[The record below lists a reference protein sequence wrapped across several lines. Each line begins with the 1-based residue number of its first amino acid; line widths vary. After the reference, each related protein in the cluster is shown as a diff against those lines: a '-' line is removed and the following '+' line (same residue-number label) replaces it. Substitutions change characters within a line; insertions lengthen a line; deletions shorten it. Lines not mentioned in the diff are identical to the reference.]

1 MDTNLS
7 CVPMKLWQ
15 ICLHKWMRTE
25 TAIFCFN
32 LLFSITVMRQKWQ
45 KMKVFIVS
53 HSSGIRRKEQKK
65 GWEIIL
71 MWEGDRTMWETLNCM
86 RQYYQYKLVEYA
98 IMNKI
103 STEPDIYG
111 GAIIWLRR
119 VIRLFQTLILSIGP
133 KILILVSKFLKLWE
147 RLKI

>member
-1 MDTNLS
+1 
-7 CVPMKLWQ
+7 
-15 ICLHKWMRTE
+15 
-25 TAIFCFN
+25 
-32 LLFSITVMRQKWQ
+32 
-45 KMKVFIVS
+45 MKVFIVS

-111 GAIIWLRR
+111 GAII
-119 VIRLFQTLILSIGP
+119 
-133 KILILVSKFLKLWE
+133 
-147 RLKI
+147 